1 MAKRFWQTLWFKL
14 AAGFLLLALAVG
26 LGAGAYMKYRY
37 FPQASYDTV
46 PPELPEFQ
54 GGPRVLVFSKTN
66 GYRHLEAIP
75 AANALLQRLAQ
86 KNGWNVFVTENA
98 AVHNRDDLGQF
109 DLLVWANVS
118 GDVLTTG
125 QREVFQGYIET
136 GGSVLALHATGGD
149 PSYEWD
155 WHPREFIRAQFIG
168 HPMFP
173 QFRSAPITVENRD
186 HPSTRHLPPQWVTEE
201 EWYSFEQSPRPRV
214 EVLATVD
221 EAEYEVPDRLAMGAD
236 HPVIWFHRL
245 GAGTVYYSA
254 LGHQAK
260 AYDDPAY
267 QQLLE
272 EAMRWL
278 LERSA
283 QSRPAP
289 GG

>member
-98 AVHNRDDLGQF
+98 AIHNRDDLGQF

-118 GDVLTTG
+118 GDVLTTE
-125 QREVFQGYIET
+125 QREVFQRYIET

-155 WHPREFIRAQFIG
+155 WHPPGVHSRAIHRPPDVPAVSDRHCHGGESQ
-168 HPMFP
+168 
-173 QFRSAPITVENRD
+173 
-186 HPSTRHLPPQWVTEE
+186 PSV
-201 EWYSFEQSPRPRV
+201 
-214 EVLATVD
+214 
-221 EAEYEVPDRLAMGAD
+221 
-236 HPVIWFHRL
+236 
-245 GAGTVYYSA
+245 
-254 LGHQAK
+254 
-260 AYDDPAY
+260 DPA
-267 QQLLE
+267 
-272 EAMRWL
+272 
-278 LERSA
+278 
-283 QSRPAP
+283 PAP
-289 GG
+289 AVGHRGGVVQL